1 MFTSL
6 QCILVLCRWFQ
17 AGKKT
22 SYDFLKKR
30 SRCVL
35 LFIWNKKILEC
46 CFQFNDNECSKV
58 LMPSKN
64 LTTCSRIYHKFLL
77 YWALTGSSN
86 RLAEQN
92 FSGLLGKLSGA
103 KSWLAFLLGVLVFQT
118 SVYVIFFMYLTFL
131 EFAINPLF
139 QLNFPFFVI
148 WYLVFLKLSRTNVLE
163 L

>member
-17 AGKKT
+17 AGKKP
-22 SYDFLKKR
+22 SYDFSKKR
-30 SRCVL
+30 PRCVL
-35 LFIWNKKILEC
+35 LFIWNKKIYKC
-46 CFQFNDNECSKV
+46 CFQLNDNECSKV

-92 FSGLLGKLSGA
+92 FSGLLGKLWGQ
-103 KSWLAFLLGVLVFQT
+103 VLVSF
-118 SVYVIFFMYLTFL
+118 SPGCVSFSNECLCNIFYIFDILG
-131 EFAINPLF
+131 ICN
-139 QLNFPFFVI
+139 
-148 WYLVFLKLSRTNVLE
+148 
-163 L
+163 